1 MAIKGKKKSQSRG
14 SQARRRPAA
23 PPRPTVAP
31 RNTLPWYRNPK
42 VIAALGT
49 LAIILIGILV
59 WTIQSNAEEQDR
71 LEKRQ
76 ETLDQYT
83 DQIRTV
89 VQTLRAPAQAMSTA
103 PPAIADQEGADLL
116 AEDAAGWVK
125 EFEDAQVDFGKIVP
139 EQQGSIPSAHNL
151 YNQSI
156 QIYLS
161 AARTLQL
168 AAGSEGD
175 TQTELLS
182 LAATQR
188 AQATA
193 VWAEA
198 TALLD
203 KDRDSAE
210 LDPSGVTPPETP
222 ASGTAPGT
230 SPPGGVPPGEVP
242 PEAPGGEAPTGDGE
256 QGGEAEGGGQGEGGD
271 GGGNGGGNDQ

>member
-23 PPRPTVAP
+23 PPRPTVSP
-31 RNTLPWYRNPK
+31 RNKLPWYRNPK

-49 LAIILIGILV
+49 LGIILIGILV

-76 ETLDQYT
+76 EALDGYT
-83 DQIRTV
+83 DRIRSV
-89 VQTLRAPAQAMSTA
+89 VQTLRAPAQAMAAA
-103 PPAIADQEGADLL
+103 PPTLADQEGADLL

-161 AARTLQL
+161 AAKTLQL
-168 AAGSEGD
+168 AAGSEGE
-175 TQTELLS
+175 TQTQALS
-182 LAATQR
+182 IATTQR
-188 AQATA
+188 AEATA

-203 KDRDSAE
+203 KDRDAAE

-222 ASGTAPGT
+222 AGGTAPGT
-230 SPPGGVPPGEVP
+230 SPPGGLPPGELP
-242 PEAPGGEAPTGDGE
+242 TEIPGGEAPTGGGE
-256 QGGEAEGGGQGEGGD
+256 QGGEGGGGGQGGG
-271 GGGNGGGNDQ
+271 GGGNGGGNEQ